1 MSRWKSIA
9 LIAAWAA
16 LGLSASCSRP
26 ASETAAT
33 VTPDITAATFGCI
46 RNLTPVGRFYVG
58 NLEGRLAETV
68 AVARSRTGGV
78 YPPGS
83 VIQLVPTEV
92 MVKRAPGFNA
102 QTRDWEFF
110 ELDVAPTGSTIRR
123 RGHVD
128 VVNRFGGNCSEC
140 HAKAE
145 ARHDFVCSTDHGCD
159 PIPLTEDMI
168 RALQKTDP
176 RCPAGQLT
184 AEEKAALQLLAEATT
199 GQPS

>member
-26 ASETAAT
+26 ASETGAT

-68 AVARSRTGGV
+68 DVARSRTGGV

-145 ARHDFVCSTDHGCD
+145 ARYDFVCSTDHGCD

-176 RCPAGQLT
+176 RCPAAQLT
-184 AEEKAALQLLAEATT
+184 TEEKAALQLLAQATT

>member
-26 ASETAAT
+26 ASETGAT

-92 MVKRAPGFNA
+92 MVKRAPSFNA

-128 VVNRFGGNCSEC
+128 VVNRFDGNCSEC

-159 PIPLTEDMI
+159 PIPLTEAMI

-176 RCPAGQLT
+176 RCPAAQLT
-184 AEEKAALQLLAEATT
+184 TEEKAALQLLAEATT